1 MPGPKNMQQI
11 LGRLD
16 PPLLLEYLKRRSVE
30 LDVDPEKLPKKQ
42 PGKKLYEAMK
52 KLEDGVV
59 QQLEPDLFEMAVLSS
74 ELCVLSFIDSG
85 RKVGLH
91 IADELEPYKS
101 EESRNLHIACHY
113 PGLWANAKRFAEV
126 EACANSK
133 AWSTYPGFPYG
144 AIHGVEDKKQVF
156 LDQVVACYS
165 AQDIRGKISEIDHVV
180 HGEETDYFFIKM
192 DAPCLHRLQ
201 VRNKKIEDAI
211 FHPAFEIVFVHHRRT
226 GELNL
231 LAEGG
236 KKITEPLRRAYSEVM
251 HGIEPPDLREEP
263 VPYNLDCLLNVNKQF
278 PFDPEDGIERVF
290 LKKLY
295 IKPINKQTRS
305 VMLEGDPGGSD
316 RDLYVTAV
324 AELKKTLSS
333 ENYVVSRAE
342 FKITFVKGGKI
353 PKTSLQFHVSAPR
366 RDNFKNEL
374 LAVQALI
381 KKLLKRWDIDATELT
396 SSADL
401 ATNGTRRMLVTV

>member
-16 PPLLLEYLKRRSVE
+16 PPLLLDYLKRRGVE
-30 LDVDPEKLPKKQ
+30 LDIDPEKLPQKN
-42 PGKKLYEAMK
+42 PGKKLHGAMK
-52 KLEDGVV
+52 KLEDVVV

-74 ELCVLSFIDSG
+74 ERCILSFIDSG

-91 IADELEPYKS
+91 IADELEAYKS
-101 EESRNLHIACHY
+101 DESRILHIACHY

-133 AWSTYPGFPYG
+133 AWHTYPGFPTG
-144 AIHGVEDKKQVF
+144 AIPDVQDKKQVF
-156 LDQVVACYS
+156 RDQVVGCYQ

-192 DAPCLHRLQ
+192 DAPCSHRLQ
-201 VRNKKIEDAI
+201 VRNKKIEDAL

-236 KKITEPLRRAYSEVM
+236 KKITEPLRKAYSEVM

-263 VPYNLDCLLNVNKQF
+263 VPYNLDCLLNVNKHF

-295 IKPINKQTRS
+295 IKPINKQSRS
-305 VMLEGDPGGSD
+305 VMLEGDTGGSD
-316 RDLYVTAV
+316 HDLYVTAV
-324 AELKKTLSS
+324 AELKKTLSP

-342 FKITFVKGGKI
+342 FQIRFVKGGKI

-366 RDNFKNEL
+366 SDSFKNEL
-374 LAVQALI
+374 LVVQALI
-381 KKLLKRWDIDATELT
+381 KKLLKRWDIDATEPPAA
-396 SSADL
+396 ADL
-401 ATNGTRRMLVTV
+401 ASDGTRRLLVAV

>member
-16 PPLLLEYLKRRSVE
+16 PPLLLDYLKRRGVE
-30 LDVDPEKLPKKQ
+30 LDVDPEKFPKKH

-74 ELCVLSFIDSG
+74 ELCVLSFIASG

-101 EESRNLHIACHY
+101 EESRILHIACHY

-126 EACANSK
+126 EACANTK
-133 AWSTYPGFPYG
+133 AWHTYPGFPVG
-144 AIHGVEDKKQVF
+144 AIDGVQDKKEAF
-156 LDQVVACYS
+156 RTKVAECYQN
-165 AQDIRGKISEIDHVV
+165 QDTRGKICDVDHVV
-180 HGEETDYFFIKM
+180 HGNETEYFFIKL
-192 DAPCLHRLQ
+192 DSPCVHRLQ
-201 VRNKKIEDAI
+201 VRNKKFEDAI

-236 KKITEPLRRAYSEVM
+236 KKITEPLRKAYSEVM

-295 IKPINKQTRS
+295 LKPINKQTRS
-305 VMLEGDPGGSD
+305 VMLEGDAGGSD

-324 AELKKTLSS
+324 AELKKTLSPD
-333 ENYVVSRAE
+333 NYVVSRAE
-342 FKITFVKGGKI
+342 FQIKFVKGGKI
-353 PKTSLQFHVSAPR
+353 PKTSLQFQVSAPR
-366 RDNFKNEL
+366 GDSFKNEL
-374 LAVQALI
+374 LAVQELI
-381 KKLLKRWDIDATELT
+381 KKLLKRWEIDASEPTAP
-396 SSADL
+396 ADL
-401 ATNGTRRMLVTV
+401 ASDGTRRMLVEV